1 MPAFC
6 RTDLHVVDGEL
17 PSPKLPL
24 VPGHEVIGRVAALGE
39 GVEQFRIGDRVGV
52 PWLGRACGVCGASGR
67 SSRSP
72 TSPAMTAPSSW
83 LLRRRSRCEPKPC
96 PTP

>member
-1 MPAFC
+1 MVLMTAHQPLRQQRMIWRKPRPGEILLAIHACGVC

-52 PWLGRACGVCGASGR
+52 P
-67 SSRSP
+67 
-72 TSPAMTAPSSW
+72 
-83 LLRRRSRCEPKPC
+83 
-96 PTP
+96 